1 MKNKNKTI
9 ITIAT
14 CLLLA
19 GGLGATAYFAGPK
32 NGSSST
38 EKTEANNKIAD
49 SNKTGNKGNSGNTNT
64 EDNTGATVADMA
76 LKITDKDR
84 DTSYSG
90 AESKLIKLTD
100 DSGTVK
106 ITEEGTY
113 VVTGST
119 SDGML
124 IIDVDKEEDVHLI
137 LRDAT
142 INSSTSA
149 AIYVLSADEVYIT
162 LEGDN
167 VLSNGGKY
175 VAIDENDIDAVIFS
189 KDDLTINGS
198 GSLTIDTDANHA
210 IVCKDD
216 MVITGGNYD
225 INAKVDAINTNDSLA
240 ITDGT
245 FKISCGDDA
254 IHTDG
259 ILQIDGGNFD
269 ITAAEGL
276 EGTYITINDGTLV
289 INASDDGINAGQK
302 VQDYTPTVIIN
313 GGDITITMGAGDTD
327 GIDSN
332 GNIYINGG
340 TTRITGQSTVDY
352 DGVAEKNGGTLII
365 NGEETDTIPNQ
376 FMGGA
381 PGQGGP
387 GGRGNMG
394 QFPEGFDGQM
404 PEGFDGQM
412 PEGFD
417 GQFPGGFDGQMPEG
431 FDGQFPGGFDGQM
444 PDGFDGQF
452 PGGKPGDSSE
462 DQEQG
467 NRGRQGRRTGTADNS
482 GAESL

>member
-19 GGLGATAYFAGPK
+19 GGIGATAYFAGTK

-38 EKTEANNKIAD
+38 EKTEANNITAD
-49 SNKTGNKGNSGNTNT
+49 SNKSGNKGNSGSSGNADQ

-76 LKITDKDR
+76 LKITDKDK

-137 LRDAT
+137 LKDAT

-162 LEGDN
+162 VEGDN
-167 VLSNGGKY
+167 VLSNGGQY

-198 GSLTIDTDANHA
+198 GSLTINTEANHA

-216 MVITGGNYD
+216 MVITGGNFD

-302 VQDYTPTVIIN
+302 VPDYTPTVIIN

-327 GIDSN
+327 GIDAN

-340 TTRITGQSTVDY
+340 TTRITGQSTIDY

-376 FMGGA
+376 FLGGA
-381 PGQGGP
+381 PNGQGVPGGN

-394 QFPEGFDGQM
+394 QIPD
-404 PEGFDGQM
+404 
-412 PEGFD
+412 GFD

-431 FDGQFPGGFDGQM
+431 FDGQFPSGFDGQM
-444 PDGFDGQF
+444 PEGFDGQF
-452 PGGKPGDSSE
+452 PGGKPGDSSD

-467 NRGRQGRRTGTADNS
+467 NKGRQDRRTGTADNS

>member
-14 CLLLA
+14 CLLMA
-19 GGLGATAYFAGPK
+19 GGLGATAYFAGAK

-38 EKTEANNKIAD
+38 EKTVAD
-49 SNKTGNKGNSGNTNT
+49 NGSTNKTGNKGNNANSGSNTNT
-64 EDNTGATVADMA
+64 GDNTGATVADMV
-76 LKITDKDR
+76 LKITEKDM

-119 SDGML
+119 SDGMIL
-124 IIDVDKEEDVHLI
+124 IEVDKEEDVHLV

-149 AIYVLSADEVYIT
+149 AIYVACADEVYIT
-162 LEGDN
+162 LEGSN
-167 VLSNGGKY
+167 TLSNGGKY

-198 GSLTIDTDANHA
+198 GSLSIDTDANHA

-259 ILQIDGGNFD
+259 ILQIDGGEFD

-327 GIDSN
+327 GIDAN

-340 TTRITGQSTVDY
+340 TTRITGQSTIDY

-365 NGEETDTIPNQ
+365 NGQETDTISNQ
-376 FMGGA
+376 FMGGD
-381 PGQGGP
+381 PGAQGGK
-387 GGRGNMG
+387 GERGNMG
-394 QFPEGFDGQM
+394 QMPNGFDGQLPEGFDGMTPPNGFDGQM
-404 PEGFDGQM
+404 PNGFDGQM

-417 GQFPGGFDGQMPEG
+417 GQFPGGKQ
-431 FDGQFPGGFDGQM
+431 
-444 PDGFDGQF
+444 
-452 PGGKPGDSSE
+452 GDSSD
-462 DQEQG
+462 DQQQG
-467 NRGRQGRRTGTADNS
+467 NKGRQGRRSASANNS
-482 GAESL
+482 DAESL

>member
-19 GGLGATAYFAGPK
+19 GGLGATAYFAGTK

-38 EKTEANNKIAD
+38 EKTEVNNKTAD
-49 SNKTGNKGNSGNTNT
+49 SNKSGNKGNSGSSGNADQ

-76 LKITDKDR
+76 LKITDKDK

-137 LRDAT
+137 LKDAT

-167 VLSNGGKY
+167 VLSNGGQY

-216 MVITGGNYD
+216 MVITGGNFD

-289 INASDDGINAGQK
+289 INASGDGINAGQK

-340 TTRITGQSTVDY
+340 TTRISGQSTVDY

-376 FMGGA
+376 FMGGF
-381 PGQGGP
+381 PNGQGGP
-387 GGRGNMG
+387 GGNGGRGNM
-394 QFPEGFDGQM
+394 GQM

-417 GQFPGGFDGQMPEG
+417 GQFPGGKQ
-431 FDGQFPGGFDGQM
+431 
-444 PDGFDGQF
+444 
-452 PGGKPGDSSE
+452 GDSSD
-462 DQEQG
+462 DQQQG
-467 NRGRQGRRTGTADNS
+467 NKGRQGRRSASANNS
-482 GAESL
+482 DAESL

>member
-19 GGLGATAYFAGPK
+19 GGIGATAYFAGTK

-38 EKTEANNKIAD
+38 EKTEANNKTAD
-49 SNKTGNKGNSGNTNT
+49 SNKTGNKGNNGSSGNADQ

-137 LRDAT
+137 LKEAT

-167 VLSNGGKY
+167 VLSNGGQY

-216 MVITGGNYD
+216 MVITGGNFD

-259 ILQIDGGNFD
+259 ILQIDGGTFD

-289 INASDDGINAGQK
+289 INASGDGINAGQK

-340 TTRITGQSTVDY
+340 TTRISGQSTVDY

-376 FMGGA
+376 FMGGF
-381 PGQGGP
+381 PNGQGGP
-387 GGRGNMG
+387 GGNGGRGNM
-394 QFPEGFDGQM
+394 GQM

-417 GQFPGGFDGQMPEG
+417 GQMPDGFDGQFPSGFDGQMPEG
-431 FDGQFPGGFDGQM
+431 FDGQFPGG
-444 PDGFDGQF
+444 
-452 PGGKPGDSSE
+452 KPGDSSD
-462 DQEQG
+462 DQQQG
-467 NRGRQGRRTGTADNS
+467 NKGRQGRRSGSTNNS
-482 GAESL
+482 DAESL